1 MLLDHFCPMHAR
13 IDQAGCFTSVGPT
26 LQRVLPEGW
35 QGRNLSDL
43 VTFQS
48 PSGIHT
54 GLDLLRMGP
63 VRVTG
68 HLRSASDLRLKGGWV
83 PDGVGGVLNLSFG
96 ISVCDAVRRF
106 NLTEADFAPTDQ
118 TIELLFLAEANAM
131 AMGSALDMT
140 LRLQQ
145 ARQEA
150 EERSVTDPLTG
161 LANRRAFDLALAHR
175 LQQASPFALAIM
187 DLDRFKLVN
196 DTLGHGA
203 GDQVLVRVA
212 DILRNSVRR
221 GDLVAR
227 LGGDEFVLM
236 LEDCASPT
244 VLGARFTRLI
254 AKISTPDTY
263 EGQPYHVGASIGWI
277 AVNQPQNCRA
287 DDLMRHADSALYAA
301 KSGGRGC
308 HRQYHVS

>member
-13 IDQAGCFTSVGPT
+13 IDEAGFVTSAGPT
-26 LQRVLPEGW
+26 LQRVLPSGW

-48 PSGIHT
+48 PSGVHT

-83 PDGVGGVLNLSFG
+83 PESVGGVLNLSFG

-106 NLTEADFAPTDQ
+106 HLTEADFAPTDQ

-145 ARQEA
+145 ARREA

-161 LANRRAFDLALAHR
+161 LANRRAFELALGQR
-175 LQQASPFALAIM
+175 LQRASPFTLAIM
-187 DLDRFKLVN
+187 DLDRFKHVN

-221 GDLVAR
+221 ADLVAR
-227 LGGDEFVLM
+227 LGGDEFVL
-236 LEDCASPT
+236 LLADCVSPT
-244 VLGARFTRLI
+244 ALDARLNRLI
-254 AKISTPDTY
+254 ANISAPDAY

-277 AVNQPQNCRA
+277 AVQQPRDCRA
-287 DDLMRHADSALYAA
+287 DDLMRHADSALYSA
-301 KSGGRGC
+301 KAGGRGC
-308 HRQYHVS
+308 HRQYHIT

>member
-1 MLLDHFCPMHAR
+1 MLLDHFCPMHAK
-13 IDQAGCFTSVGPT
+13 IDNAGCVTSVGPT

-35 QGRNLSDL
+35 RGRNLSDL

-48 PSGIHT
+48 PSGVHS

-68 HLRSASDLRLKGGWV
+68 HLRSVSDLRLKGGWV
-83 PDGVGGVLNLSFG
+83 PEGVGGVLNLSFG
-96 ISVCDAVRRF
+96 ISVCEAVRRF

-145 ARQEA
+145 ARQAA
-150 EERSVTDPLTG
+150 EERSVTDPLTN
-161 LANRRAFDLALAHR
+161 LANRRAFDRALGQR
-175 LQQASPFALAIM
+175 LQRVGPFTLAIM
-187 DLDRFKLVN
+187 DLDRFKQVN

-212 DILRNSVRR
+212 DILRNSIRK

-227 LGGDEFVLM
+227 LGGDEFVLL
-236 LEDCASPT
+236 LEDCASQT
-244 VLGARFTRLI
+244 SLDARFNWLI
-254 AKISTPDTY
+254 ATISEPATY
-263 EGQPYHVGASIGWI
+263 EEQAYHVGASIGWI
-277 AVNQPQNCRA
+277 AVNQPPHFCA
-287 DDLMRHADSALYAA
+287 EELMRHADSALYAA
-301 KSGGRGC
+301 KSSGRGC
-308 HRQYHVS
+308 HQQYHIS